1 MIPITMRKS
10 FSLKISLGITF
21 ILLTIFAANP
31 IGFQSGPFQAQPAHA
46 GFFDDD
52 LDVFDEVLSLVAGNY
67 VYPPD
72 FRKLFTAATDAM
84 LKTVEKE
91 NLTVT
96 SVYTGKTL
104 ETNGKKFSYQLN
116 FNKDENMKA
125 LQGVYDFISREFKG
139 KVSKKDLEK
148 AGIDGLMDSLDPYS
162 LYMDKEE
169 FEASM
174 RDTEGEYGGVGM
186 VITLVDNQLT
196 VVRVIK
202 NSPSDRAGILP
213 DDIITRVDKQ
223 EIKGMQIHELA
234 SKLRGY
240 PNTQVNIDVYRPST
254 KVTQLTTLTREI
266 ISIETVQYKYL
277 GDQTGYI
284 RISSFSKKTDD
295 QLEAAFEKAEKDGVQ
310 AFVLDLRD
318 NPGGLLSQSV
328 KVASHFLEEGQL
340 IVYTQGRDRHDTQQY
355 ESVYDDRWSKKPL
368 AVLINGHSASASE
381 IVSGSLKDAGKALI
395 LGERS
400 YGKGSVQT
408 IFRMSDSSGLRLTTS
423 KYYTPSG
430 IDITVNGIA
439 PEIQIE
445 RDISGLP
452 SDNAPSGKSKTTK
465 TPVIKP
471 IIVKES
477 EVQDFLKKRGET
489 VKGDTDLLVAFAK
502 MTINNPPQPTKGH
515 ALAKARELAKD
526 MHHY

>member
-1 MIPITMRKS
+1 MRRKTR
-10 FSLKISLGITF
+10 LKFLLGITF
-21 ILLTIFAANP
+21 VLLAFFLVNP
-31 IGFQSGPFQAQPAHA
+31 IGFRSTGLFQTQPAHA

-52 LDVFDEVLSLVAGNY
+52 LDVFDEVLELVADNY

-72 FRKLFTAATDAM
+72 FKKLFTAAINAM
-84 LKTVEKE
+84 VKTAEKE
-91 NLTVT
+91 KLSVT
-96 SVYTGKTL
+96 SVYSGKTL
-104 ETNGKKFSYQLN
+104 EANGKKFSYRLS
-116 FNKDENMKA
+116 FNKDENMQA
-125 LQGVYDFISREFKG
+125 LHGVYNFISREFKG
-139 KVSKKDLEK
+139 KVAKKDLEK
-148 AGIDGLMDSLDPYS
+148 AGIDGLMGSLDLYS

-174 RDTEGEYGGVGM
+174 RDTEGQYGGVGM
-186 VITLVDNQLT
+186 VITLVDNRLT
-196 VVRVIK
+196 VVRVLK
-202 NSPSDRAGILP
+202 NSPSARAGVLP
-213 DDIITRVDKQ
+213 KDIITRVDGQ

-234 SKLRGY
+234 AKLRGY
-240 PNTQVNIDVYRPST
+240 PNTQVDVDIYRPST

-277 GDQTGYI
+277 GDHTGYI
-284 RISSFSKKTDD
+284 SISSFSKQTND
-295 QLEAAFEKAEKDGVQ
+295 QLEEALEKGEKDGVQ
-310 AFVLDLRD
+310 AFILDLRD

-328 KVASHFLEEGQL
+328 KVASHFLEEGHL
-340 IVYTQGRDRHDTQQY
+340 VVYTQGRDRNDTQQY

-381 IVSGSLKDAGKALI
+381 IVSGSLKDSGKALI

-430 IDITVNGIA
+430 IDITVHGIV
-439 PEIQIE
+439 PEIEIE
-445 RDISGLP
+445 RDITGLP
-452 SDNAPSGKSKTTK
+452 NDTPPGKPEDAK

-471 IIVKES
+471 IVVKES
-477 EVQDFLKKRGET
+477 ELQKYLKKRGET
-489 VKGDTDLLVAFAK
+489 VTEDTDLLVAFAK
-502 MTINNPPQPTKGH
+502 MAINNPPQLTKGH
-515 ALAKARELAKD
+515 ALAKARKLAET

>member
-1 MIPITMRKS
+1 MRGRIK
-10 FSLKISLGITF
+10 LKVLLGMTLV
-21 ILLTIFAANP
+21 LLTFALVNP
-31 IGFQSGPFQAQPAHA
+31 IGFQSGPFKTPTAHA

-52 LDVFDEVLSLVAGNY
+52 LDVFDEVLDLVADNY

-72 FRKLFTAATDAM
+72 FKKLFSAAIDAM
-84 LKTVEKE
+84 EKAAEKE
-91 NLTVT
+91 KLVIT
-96 SVYTGKTL
+96 SVYSGKTL
-104 ETNGKKFSYQLN
+104 EAHGKKFSYRLN
-116 FNKDENMKA
+116 FSKDENMKA

-139 KVSKKDLEK
+139 KISKKDLEK
-148 AGIDGLMDSLDPYS
+148 AGIDGLMSSLDPYS

-174 RDTEGEYGGVGM
+174 RDTEGQYGGVGM

-196 VVRVIK
+196 VVRVLK
-202 NSPSDRAGILP
+202 NSPSARAGVLAK
-213 DDIITRVDKQ
+213 DIIKRVDGE

-234 SKLRGY
+234 AKLRGY
-240 PNTQVNIDVYRPST
+240 PDTQVNVDIYRPST

-284 RISSFSKKTDD
+284 RISSFSKKTND
-295 QLEAAFEKAEKDGVQ
+295 QLEEALEKGEKDGVQ
-310 AFVLDLRD
+310 ALVLDLRD

-328 KVASHFLEEGQL
+328 KVASHFLEEGHL
-340 IVYTQGRDRHDTQQY
+340 VVYTQGRNRNDVQQY
-355 ESVYDDRWSKKPL
+355 DSVYDDRWSKKPL
-368 AVLINGHSASASE
+368 AVLINSHSASASE
-381 IVSGSLKDAGKALI
+381 IVSGSLKDSGKALI
-395 LGERS
+395 MGERS

-408 IFRMSDSSGLRLTTS
+408 IFRMKDSSGLRLTTS

-445 RDISGLP
+445 RDITGLP
-452 SDNAPSGKSKTTK
+452 NDNDTPSGKSKGSK

-471 IIVKES
+471 IVVKES
-477 EVQDFLKKRGET
+477 ELQKFFKKRGTTLNE
-489 VKGDTDLLVAFAK
+489 DTDLLVEFAK
-502 MTINNPPQPTKGH
+502 ITINNSPQLTKGH
-515 ALAKARELAKD
+515 ALAKARELAKNI
-526 MHHY
+526 HHY

>member
-1 MIPITMRKS
+1 MRR
-10 FSLKISLGITF
+10 KISLKLLLGMTF
-21 ILLTIFAANP
+21 VLLAFFLVNP

-52 LDVFDEVLSLVAGNY
+52 LDVFDEVLELVTDNY

-72 FRKLFTAATDAM
+72 FKKLFTAAINAM
-84 LKTVEKE
+84 VETVEKE
-91 NLTVT
+91 NLSVN
-96 SVYTGKTL
+96 SVYSGKTL
-104 ETNGKKFSYQLN
+104 EANGKKFSYRLS
-116 FNKDENMKA
+116 FNKNENLQA

-174 RDTEGEYGGVGM
+174 RDTEGQYGGVGM
-186 VITLVDNQLT
+186 VITLVNNQLT
-196 VVRVIK
+196 VVRVIR
-202 NSPSDRAGILP
+202 NSPSARAGILP
-213 DDIITRVDKQ
+213 QDIITRVDKQ

-234 SKLRGY
+234 AKLRGY
-240 PNTQVNIDVYRPST
+240 PNTQVDIDVFRPST

-266 ISIETVQYKYL
+266 ISIETVRYKYL
-277 GDQTGYI
+277 GDHTGYI
-284 RISSFSKKTDD
+284 KVSSFSKQTND
-295 QLEAAFEKAEKDGVQ
+295 QLEEALEKGEKDGVQ

-318 NPGGLLSQSV
+318 NPGGLLNQSV

-340 IVYTQGRDRHDTQQY
+340 IVYTQGRDRNDTQQY
-355 ESVYDDRWSKKPL
+355 NSVYDDRWSKKPL
-368 AVLINGHSASASE
+368 AVLINSHSASASE

-430 IDITVNGIA
+430 IDITIHGIV

-445 RDISGLP
+445 RDITGLP
-452 SDNAPSGKSKTTK
+452 NDTPSGKSKDAK
-465 TPVIKP
+465 TPAVKP

-477 EVQDFLKKRGET
+477 ELQKFLKKRGET
-489 VKGDTDLLVAFAK
+489 INDDTDLLVAFAK
-502 MTINNPPQPTKGH
+502 LAINNPPQQTKSH
-515 ALAKARELAKD
+515 ALAKARELAET

>member
-1 MIPITMRKS
+1 MRGKT
-10 FSLKISLGITF
+10 SLKLLLGMTF
-21 ILLTIFAANP
+21 VLLTFFLVNP
-31 IGFQSGPFQAQPAHA
+31 IGFQSTGPFQTQSAHA
-46 GFFDDD
+46 GLFDDD
-52 LDVFDEVLSLVAGNY
+52 LDIFDEVLDLVADNY

-72 FRKLFTAATDAM
+72 FKKLFTSAIDSM
-84 LKTVEKE
+84 VKTVEKE

-96 SVYTGKTL
+96 SVHSGKTL
-104 ETNGKKFSYQLN
+104 KANGKKFSYRLS
-116 FNKDENMKA
+116 FNKDENMQT
-125 LQGVYDFISREFKG
+125 LQGVYDFISHEFKG

-148 AGIDGLMDSLDPYS
+148 AGINGLMGSLDPYS
-162 LYMDKEE
+162 LYMDREE

-174 RDTEGEYGGVGM
+174 RDTEGQYGGVGM
-186 VITLVDNQLT
+186 VITLMDNKLT
-196 VVRVIK
+196 VVRVLK
-202 NSPSDRAGILP
+202 NSPSARAGILP
-213 DDIITRVDKQ
+213 NDIITRVDKQ

-234 SKLRGY
+234 AKLRGY

-254 KVTQLTTLTREI
+254 KVTQFTTLTREI

-284 RISSFSKKTDD
+284 RISSFSKQTND
-295 QLEAAFEKAEKDGVQ
+295 QLEEALEKGEKDGVE
-310 AFVLDLRD
+310 AIILDLRD
-318 NPGGLLSQSV
+318 NPGGLLGQSV

-340 IVYTQGRDRHDTQQY
+340 VVYTQGRDRNDTQQY
-355 ESVYDDRWSKKPL
+355 DSVYRDRWSKKPL

-408 IFRMSDSSGLRLTTS
+408 IFPMSDSSGLRLTTS

-430 IDITVNGIA
+430 IDITINGIV

-452 SDNAPSGKSKTTK
+452 NDTPSDKAKDAKSPT
-465 TPVIKP
+465 VKP
-471 IIVKES
+471 IVVKES
-477 EVQDFLKKRGET
+477 ELQKFLKKKGET
-489 VKGDTDLLVAFAK
+489 INDDTDLLVAFAK
-502 MTINNPPQPTKGH
+502 MTINNPPQLTKGH
-515 ALAKARELAKD
+515 ALAKARELAENI
-526 MHHY
+526 HHY

>member
-1 MIPITMRKS
+1 MRRQ
-10 FSLKISLGITF
+10 FSLKILLGMAF
-21 ILLTIFAANP
+21 VLLAVFLTNP
-31 IGFQSGPFQAQPAHA
+31 IGFQSSPFQAQPAHA

-52 LDVFDEVLSLVAGNY
+52 LDVFDEVLELVADNY

-72 FRKLFTAATDAM
+72 FKKLFTAATDAM

-91 NLTVT
+91 KISVT
-96 SVYTGKTL
+96 SVYSGKTL
-104 ETNGKKFSYQLN
+104 EVHGKKFSYRLS
-116 FNKDENMKA
+116 FNKDENMQA
-125 LQGVYDFISREFKG
+125 LQGMYDFINREFKG

-148 AGIDGLMDSLDPYS
+148 AGINGLMDSLDPYS

-174 RDTEGEYGGVGM
+174 RDTEGQYGGVGM

-234 SKLRGY
+234 AKLRGY
-240 PNTQVNIDVYRPST
+240 PNTQVDIDVFRPST

-277 GDQTGYI
+277 GDHTGYI
-284 RISSFSKKTDD
+284 SISSFSKQTND
-295 QLEAAFEKAEKDGVQ
+295 QLEDAFEKAEKDDVQ
-310 AFVLDLRD
+310 AFVLDLRN

-328 KVASHFLEEGQL
+328 KVASHFLEQGKL
-340 IVYTQGRDRHDTQQY
+340 IVYTQGRDRNDTQQY
-355 ESVYDDRWSKKPL
+355 DSVYDDRWSRKPL
-368 AVLINGHSASASE
+368 AVLINSHSASASE

-430 IDITVNGIA
+430 IDITIHGIA

-445 RDISGLP
+445 RDITGLP
-452 SDNAPSGKSKTTK
+452 NDNTPSSKSKDAK
-465 TPVIKP
+465 APVVKP

-477 EVQDFLKKRGET
+477 ELQKYLKQRKET
-489 VKGDTDLLVAFAK
+489 VTDGTDLLVAFAK
-502 MTINNPPQPTKGH
+502 MAITNPTQPTKGH
-515 ALAKARELAKD
+515 ALAKARELAEAI
-526 MHHY
+526 HHY

>member
-1 MIPITMRKS
+1 MRKPI
-10 FSLKISLGITF
+10 SLKLLWGIPF
-21 ILLTIFAANP
+21 VLLAVFLANP
-31 IGFQSGPFQAQPAHA
+31 IGFQSGPFKAQPAHA

-52 LDVFDEVLSLVAGNY
+52 LDVFDEVLELVADNY

-72 FRKLFTAATDAM
+72 FKKLFTAATDAM

-91 NLTVT
+91 NLSVT
-96 SVYTGKTL
+96 SVYSGKTL
-104 ETNGKKFSYQLN
+104 EANGKKFNYRLS
-116 FNKDENMKA
+116 FNKDENMQV
-125 LQGVYDFISREFKG
+125 LQGVYDFISRELKG
-139 KVSKKDLEK
+139 KISKKDLEK
-148 AGIDGLMDSLDPYS
+148 AGIDGMMDSLDPYS
-162 LYMDKEE
+162 LYMDRDE

-174 RDTEGEYGGVGM
+174 RDTEGQYGGVGM

-234 SKLRGY
+234 AKLRGY
-240 PNTQVNIDVYRPST
+240 PNTQVNIDVFRPST

-266 ISIETVQYKYL
+266 ISIETVKYKYL
-277 GDQTGYI
+277 GDHTGYI
-284 RISSFSKKTDD
+284 SISSFSKQTDD
-295 QLEAAFEKAEKDGVQ
+295 QLEEAFEKAEKDGVQ

-328 KVASHFLEEGQL
+328 KVASHFLEEGRL
-340 IVYTQGRDRHDTQQY
+340 VVYTQGRDRHDTQQY
-355 ESVYDDRWSKKPL
+355 DSVYNDLWNKKPL
-368 AVLINGHSASASE
+368 AVLINSHSASASE

-430 IDITVNGIA
+430 IDITIHGIA

-445 RDISGLP
+445 RDITGLP
-452 SDNAPSGKSKTTK
+452 NDNTPSSKSKDPK
-465 TPVIKP
+465 APVVKP

-477 EVQDFLKKRGET
+477 ELQKYLKQRKET
-489 VKGDTDLLVAFAK
+489 VTDGTDLLVAFAK
-502 MTINNPPQPTKGH
+502 MAITNPSQPTKSH
-515 ALAKARELAKD
+515 ALAKARELAEAI
-526 MHHY
+526 HHY

>member
-1 MIPITMRKS
+1 MRR
-10 FSLKISLGITF
+10 KISLK
-21 ILLTIFAANP
+21 LLLGMVFVLLAIFLTNP

-52 LDVFDEVLSLVAGNY
+52 LDVFDEVLELVADNY

-72 FRKLFTAATDAM
+72 FKKLFTTAIDAM
-84 LKTVEKE
+84 VKTVEKE
-91 NLTVT
+91 NITVT
-96 SVYTGKTL
+96 SVYSGKTL
-104 ETNGKKFSYQLN
+104 EANGEKFSYRLS
-116 FNKDENMKA
+116 FNKDENLQA
-125 LQGVYDFISREFKG
+125 LQGVYNFISRELKG
-139 KVSKKDLEK
+139 KISKKDLEK
-148 AGIDGLMDSLDPYS
+148 AGIDGLMNSLDPYS

-174 RDTEGEYGGVGM
+174 RDTEGQYGGVGM
-186 VITLVDNQLT
+186 VITLMDNRLT

-213 DDIITRVDKQ
+213 QDIITRVEGQ

-234 SKLRGY
+234 AKLRGY
-240 PNTQVNIDVYRPST
+240 PNTQVDIDVYRPST

-277 GDQTGYI
+277 GDRTGYI
-284 RISSFSKKTDD
+284 SISSFSKQTND
-295 QLEAAFEKAEKDGVQ
+295 QLEEALKKGEEDGVQ
-310 AFVLDLRD
+310 AFILDLRD

-340 IVYTQGRDRHDTQQY
+340 VVYTQGRDRNDTQQY
-355 ESVYDDRWSKKPL
+355 DSVYDDRWSKKPL

-430 IDITVNGIA
+430 IDITIHGIV

-445 RDISGLP
+445 RDVTGLP
-452 SDNAPSGKSKTTK
+452 NDTPSNKLKNAKP
-465 TPVIKP
+465 PIVKP
-471 IIVKES
+471 IVVKES
-477 EVQDFLKKRGET
+477 ELQKFLKKRKET
-489 VKGDTDLLVAFAK
+489 INDDTDLLVAFAK
-502 MTINNPPQPTKGH
+502 MAINNPPQPTKGH
-515 ALAKARELAKD
+515 ALAKARELAED
-526 MHHY
+526 IHHY

>member
-1 MIPITMRKS
+1 MRGKIR
-10 FSLKISLGITF
+10 LKILLGMTLVLLAVSL
-21 ILLTIFAANP
+21 LNP
-31 IGFQSGPFQAQPAHA
+31 IGFQSGPFKTQPAHA

-52 LDVFDEVLSLVAGNY
+52 LDVFDEVLELVADNY

-72 FRKLFTAATDAM
+72 FKRLFTAAIDAM
-84 LKTVEKE
+84 EKTAEKE
-91 NLTVT
+91 KFVIT
-96 SVYTGKTL
+96 SVHSGKTL
-104 ETNGKKFSYQLN
+104 EANGKKFSYRLS

-125 LQGVYDFISREFKG
+125 LQGVYDFISQEFKD
-139 KVSKKDLEK
+139 KISKKNLEK
-148 AGIDGLMDSLDPYS
+148 AGIDGLMSSLDPYS

-174 RDTEGEYGGVGM
+174 RDTEGQYGGVGM
-186 VITLVDNQLT
+186 VITLEDNKLT
-196 VVRVIK
+196 VVRVLK
-202 NSPSDRAGILP
+202 NSPSARAGVLP
-213 DDIITRVDKQ
+213 KDIITRVDGQ

-234 SKLRGY
+234 AKLRGY
-240 PNTQVNIDVYRPST
+240 PNTQVNVDIYRPST

-266 ISIETVQYKYL
+266 ISIETVQYKNL
-277 GDQTGYI
+277 GDHTGYI
-284 RISSFSKKTDD
+284 RISSFSKQTDD
-295 QLEAAFEKAEKDGVQ
+295 QLEEALKKGEEDGVR
-310 AFVLDLRD
+310 AFILDLRD

-328 KVASHFLEEGQL
+328 KVASHFLEEGRL

-355 ESVYDDRWSKKPL
+355 ESVYDDRWNKKPL
-368 AVLINGHSASASE
+368 AVLINSHSASASE

-430 IDITVNGIA
+430 IDISIHGIV

-445 RDISGLP
+445 RDITGLP
-452 SDNAPSGKSKTTK
+452 NDNDTPSSKSKDIK

-471 IIVKES
+471 IVVKES
-477 EVQDFLKKRGET
+477 ELQQFFKKRGKT
-489 VKGDTDLLVAFAK
+489 LNDDTDLLVAFAK
-502 MTINNPPQPTKGH
+502 MAINNPPQLTKSH
-515 ALAKARELAKD
+515 ALAKARELAENI
-526 MHHY
+526 HHY

>member
-1 MIPITMRKS
+1 MRNPFRLKLLLGMTFVLLI
-10 FSLKISLGITF
+10 FSLV
-21 ILLTIFAANP
+21 NP
-31 IGFQSGPFQAQPAHA
+31 ISFQSGPFQARPVHA

-52 LDVFDEVLSLVAGNY
+52 LDVFDEVLDLVADNY

-72 FRKLFTAATDAM
+72 FKKLFTAATDAM

-91 NLTVT
+91 NLSVT
-96 SVYTGKTL
+96 SVYSGKTL
-104 ETNGKKFSYQLN
+104 ETNGKKFSYRLS
-116 FNKDENMKA
+116 FNKDENMQA
-125 LQGVYDFISREFKG
+125 LHGVYDFISRELKG

-174 RDTEGEYGGVGM
+174 RDTEGQYGGVGI

-202 NSPSDRAGILP
+202 NSPASRAGILP

-223 EIKGMQIHELA
+223 EIKGMQIQELA

-240 PNTQVNIDVYRPST
+240 PNTQVDVDVFRPST

-277 GDQTGYI
+277 GDHTGYI
-284 RISSFSKKTDD
+284 SISSFSKQTDD
-295 QLEAAFEKAEKDGVQ
+295 QLEEALKKGEKDGVQ
-310 AFVLDLRD
+310 AFILDLRD

-328 KVASHFLEEGQL
+328 KVASHFLEEGEL
-340 IVYTQGRDRHDTQQY
+340 VVYTQGRDRNDTQQY
-355 ESVYDDRWSKKPL
+355 DSVYDDRWNKKPL

-381 IVSGSLKDAGKALI
+381 IVSGSLKDSGKALI

-430 IDITVNGIA
+430 IDITVNGIV

-445 RDISGLP
+445 RDITGLP
-452 SDNAPSGKSKTTK
+452 NDSPSSGNPKDAK
-465 TPVIKP
+465 TPVVKP

-477 EVQDFLKKRGET
+477 EIQEFLKKRGET
-489 VKGDTDLLVAFAK
+489 IKDDTDPLVAFAK
-502 MTINNPPQPTKGH
+502 MAINNPPQLNKSH
-515 ALAKARELAKD
+515 ALAKARKLAET